1 MACFLF
7 NLVQAG
13 SGQGTRA
20 NKPSKIQPMKTSHLL
35 QKYLILFAI
44 LSSASFTT
52 LFGQCTFKSDI
63 KFIEVKS
70 GTMLIFSTVEHMNG
84 LKFQVQKSKDGATY
98 QTIGEIS
105 GAGQSSEENTYRYL
119 DLSTSKTASY
129 YRIACITPKGKM
141 LHSSTVLVE

>member
-7 NLVQAG
+7 NLVPAG

-20 NKPSKIQPMKTSHLL
+20 NKPFKIQPMKTSHFL

-44 LSSASFTT
+44 LGSASFNA
-52 LFGQCTFKSDI
+52 LIGQCTFKSDI
-63 KFIEVKS
+63 KLVEAEI
-70 GTMLIFSTVEHMNG
+70 GQMLTFSTVEHMNG
-84 LKFQVQKSKDGATY
+84 LKFQVQKSKDGVTY

-119 DLSTSKTASY
+119 DLTTSKAANY
-129 YRIACITPKGKM
+129 YRIVCITPKGKT
-141 LHSSTVLVE
+141 LHSSTVLAE